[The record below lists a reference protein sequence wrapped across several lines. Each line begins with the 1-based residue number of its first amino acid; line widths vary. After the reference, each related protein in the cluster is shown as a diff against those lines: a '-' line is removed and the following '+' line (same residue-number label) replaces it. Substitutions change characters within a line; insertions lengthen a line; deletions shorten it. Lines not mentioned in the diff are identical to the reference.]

1 MKDEPA
7 LQQLTRDTLERL
19 KPRRIFRDDFID
31 SALAKHQ
38 SDHSGYYGELIWI
51 MVVLEL
57 WLESRNL

>member
-7 LQQLTRDTLERL
+7 LQALTHDTLEKL
-19 KPRRIFRDDFID
+19 KTRKIFRPDFIA
-31 SALAKHQ
+31 SAVAKHQ
-38 SDHSGYYGELIWI
+38 SGHSGYYGELIWI